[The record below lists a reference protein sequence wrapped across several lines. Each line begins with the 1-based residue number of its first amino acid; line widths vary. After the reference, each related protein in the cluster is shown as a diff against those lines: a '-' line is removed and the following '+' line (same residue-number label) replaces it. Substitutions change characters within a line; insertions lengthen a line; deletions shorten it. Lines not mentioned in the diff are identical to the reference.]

1 LKNKRKSDSRFLMEG
16 MKMKLN
22 QEIAERI
29 VNFIYENSG
38 YHGIVGNPNGTII
51 ADSAGKRIGVFH
63 QGQQKLMT
71 TDINEILIS
80 KEDEIASSGKSK
92 EGFNVAIT
100 AQGEK
105 IGCFGIAGPVD
116 IVKPIGKVAAGMV
129 ITMVRDEELKETLRK
144 QVEKLNQSI
153 EIAASAIQEVAASS
167 QEVAAISQTVADAV
181 VEGQS
186 QVKQTT
192 SILEFIRKVAVQTNL
207 LGLNAAIEAAR
218 AGEHGRGFSV
228 VADEV
233 RKLAVDSNRSTDE
246 INEILTQFQEIINR
260 ISEGVNQNNVIVH
273 EQARATQDITT
284 IVESVQQVGH
294 ELNVLASEI

>member
-1 LKNKRKSDSRFLMEG
+1 
-16 MKMKLN
+16 MKLS
-22 QEIAERI
+22 QEIAEKI
-29 VNFIYENSG
+29 VAFIYENSG
-38 YHGIVGNPNGTII
+38 YHGIVGDTNGNIV
-51 ADSAGKRIGVFH
+51 ADSAGKRVGVLH
-63 QGQQKLMT
+63 QGQRNIMT
-71 TDINEILIS
+71 TDINEILVT
-80 KEDEIASSGKSK
+80 KDDEIATEGKSK
-92 EGFNVAIT
+92 EGYNVAIT

-116 IVKPIGKVAAGMV
+116 VVQPIGKVAAGMV
-129 ITMVRDEELKETLRK
+129 ATMVRDEELKDILRI
-144 QVEKLNQSI
+144 QVDKLNKSI
-153 EIAASAIQEVAASS
+153 EVAASAIQEVAASS

-192 SILEFIRKVAVQTNL
+192 GILEFIRRVAVQTNL

-246 INEILTQFQEIINR
+246 INEILTQLQEIIDK
-260 ISEGVNQNNVIVH
+260 ISEGVSQNNVIVH
-273 EQARATQDITT
+273 EQANATQDITT
-284 IVESVQQVGH
+284 IVESVQQVGF
-294 ELNVLASEI
+294 ELDKLASEI

>member
-1 LKNKRKSDSRFLMEG
+1 
-16 MKMKLN
+16 MKLN
-22 QEIAERI
+22 QEIAKRI
-29 VNFIYENSG
+29 VTFIFENSG
-38 YHGIVGNPNGTII
+38 YHGIVGDPSGTIV
-51 ADSAGKRIGVFH
+51 ADSAGKRVGVFH
-63 QGQQKLMT
+63 QGQHNIMT
-71 TDINEILIS
+71 TDINEILVS
-80 KEDEIASSGKSK
+80 KEDEIATDGKSK

-116 IVKPIGKVAAGMV
+116 VVRPIGKVAAGM
-129 ITMVRDEELKETLRK
+129 ISTMVRDEELKETLRK
-144 QVEKLNQSI
+144 QVDKLNKSI
-153 EIAASAIQEVAASS
+153 EVAASAIEEVAASS

-181 VEGQS
+181 ADGQS

-192 SILEFIRKVAVQTNL
+192 GILEFIRKVAVQTNL

-246 INEILTQFQEIINR
+246 INVILTQLQVIIDR
-260 ISEGVNQNNVIVH
+260 ISEGVGQNNIIVH
-273 EQARATQDITT
+273 EQANATQDITA
-284 IVESVQQVGH
+284 IVESVQQVGY
-294 ELNVLASEI
+294 ELDKLASEI

>member
-1 LKNKRKSDSRFLMEG
+1 MILT
-16 MKMKLN
+16 
-22 QEIAERI
+22 QEIADKI
-29 VNFIYENSG
+29 AKCIYESSG
-38 YHGIVGNPNGTII
+38 YHCIVGDPTGTII
-51 ADSAGKRIGVFH
+51 ADSAGKRIGIMH
-63 QGQQKLMT
+63 EGQYTIMNS
-71 TDINEILIS
+71 DIKEIILTQ
-80 KEDEIASSGKSK
+80 EDEIRTEGKSK
-92 EGFNVAIT
+92 EGINIAIM

-105 IGCFGIAGPVD
+105 IGCFGVAGKVE
-116 IVKPIGKVAAGMV
+116 IVRPLANVAAGIV
-129 ITMVRDEELKETLRK
+129 VTMIRDEEVKVILRK

-181 VEGQS
+181 VEGQQ

-192 SILEFIRKVAVQTNL
+192 SILEFIRKVADQTNL

-246 INEILTQFQEIINR
+246 INAILTQFEEIINK
-260 ISEGVNQNNVIVH
+260 ISDGVRQNNDIVH
-273 EQARATQDITT
+273 EQAKATQDITT

-294 ELNVLASEI
+294 ELNALAADL